1 MFTFGRTCAKINH
14 ENEKFFVRILSFSL
28 HMYLQMLS
36 YASLFSQTSVCCP
49 HKHQVPCTGWM
60 FQHGQLGLGNKED
73 RPVPV
78 HVGVEAVSHTH
89 MYTPAHTPTHTHT
102 NTLIHTH
109 TLSYSQ
115 TYTLTLTH
123 THRYR
128 STHTYTRTR
137 THKRFIRPSLECGNT
152 TRSICLVRRLFQT
165 QVPECLSIS
174 TRCLHLESQPY
185 SRFHMQLWTVCGQ
198 MQSQNVVRT
207 WYAVMASTG
216 NIHSNMRK

>member
-1 MFTFGRTCAKINH
+1 
-14 ENEKFFVRILSFSL
+14 
-28 HMYLQMLS
+28 
-36 YASLFSQTSVCCP
+36 
-49 HKHQVPCTGWM
+49 M

-152 TRSICLVRRLFQT
+152 TRSICLVWGLFQNT
-165 QVPECLSIS
+165 GSWVSFNIHTLPTLGITTIQSLPHATVNC
-174 TRCLHLESQPY
+174 
-185 SRFHMQLWTVCGQ
+185 LWTNSKSKCGENTIC
-198 MQSQNVVRT
+198 SDGINR
-207 WYAVMASTG
+207 
-216 NIHSNMRK
+216 